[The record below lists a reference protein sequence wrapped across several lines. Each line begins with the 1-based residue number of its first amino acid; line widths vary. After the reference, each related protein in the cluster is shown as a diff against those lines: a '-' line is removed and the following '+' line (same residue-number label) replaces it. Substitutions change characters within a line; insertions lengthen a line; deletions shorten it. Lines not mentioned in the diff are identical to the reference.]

1 MGSKR
6 DWGYAPEYAD
16 GMWRILQ
23 ADAPSECVLAT
34 NETHTVR
41 EFVELSFSRLGM
53 DIDWVG
59 SVENERGICRQNG
72 KTVVEISPKYYRPTE
87 VDLLLGDY
95 SKAKREL
102 VWQPKVTFK
111 KLVEIMTNTVLSR
124 WKRSLENHVKLG

>member
-6 DWGYAPEYAD
+6 DWGYAPEYAE

-23 ADAPSECVLAT
+23 ADAPSEYVLAT

-111 KLVEIMTNTVLSR
+111 KLVEIMTNTVFKPMETKSG
-124 WKRSLENHVKLG
+124 KSC

>member
-6 DWGYAPEYAD
+6 DWGYAPEYAE

-23 ADAPSECVLAT
+23 ADAPSEYVLAT

-102 VWQPKVTFK
+102 V
-111 KLVEIMTNTVLSR
+111 
-124 WKRSLENHVKLG
+124 

>member
-6 DWGYAPEYAD
+6 DWGCAPEYAD

-23 ADAPSECVLAT
+23 ADAPSEYVLAT

-111 KLVEIMTNTVLSR
+111 KLVEIMTNTVF
-124 WKRSLENHVKLG
+124 KPM

>member
-6 DWGYAPEYAD
+6 DWGYAPEYAE

-23 ADAPSECVLAT
+23 ADAPSEYVLAT

-111 KLVEIMTNTVLSR
+111 KLVEIMTNTVF
-124 WKRSLENHVKLG
+124 KPM